1 MCLFVNERQVII
13 LYILCFWW
21 YALFAFAENWYYG
34 DERSYAGK
42 GKLFTLFL
50 LTALCFHWQSTSLL
64 TSYLSTILVSIYKW
78 FLWVLLSWFVFSSQ
92 EDQKTMKAKMREKV
106 CLICVVFYFIMLV
119 LQTLRTIVFITLMF
133 CFMMFFRSDQ
143 KWARLILI
151 IKSFTMH
158 SSSESNMLLSGCYRL
173 CAVPPF
179 WSEKIIRLRSEGQLK
194 YSFVLSLLT

>member
-1 MCLFVNERQVII
+1 MSPVVLIHLFIAGRSED
-13 LYILCFWW
+13 Y
-21 YALFAFAENWYYG
+21 ESK
-34 DERSYAGK
+34 DERESMSHLCCI
-42 GKLFTLFL
+42 LF
-50 LTALCFHWQSTSLL
+50 H
-64 TSYLSTILVSIYKW
+64 YVG
-78 FLWVLLSWFVFSSQ
+78 
-92 EDQKTMKAKMREKV
+92 
-106 CLICVVFYFIMLV
+106 

-194 YSFVLSLLT
+194 YSFVLSLLTKS

>member
-1 MCLFVNERQVII
+1 
-13 LYILCFWW
+13 
-21 YALFAFAENWYYG
+21 
-34 DERSYAGK
+34 
-42 GKLFTLFL
+42 
-50 LTALCFHWQSTSLL
+50 
-64 TSYLSTILVSIYKW
+64 
-78 FLWVLLSWFVFSSQ
+78 
-92 EDQKTMKAKMREKV
+92 MKAKMREKV

-158 SSSESNMLLSGCYRL
+158 FSSESNMLFSGCYRL

-179 WSEKIIRLRSEGQLK
+179 WSEKIIRLRSEGQFK
-194 YSFVLSLLT
+194 YSFVLSLLTKS